1 MHRYDTGASERLAV
15 RCCGRGAGSL
25 CYCLQDCI
33 FVELDFVEGTHD
45 MASTMRV
52 AGDVRS

>member
-1 MHRYDTGASERLAV
+1 MTQELVKDWQYVVVAEVPAACV
-15 RCCGRGAGSL
+15 IV
-25 CYCLQDCI
+25 YKI
-33 FVELDFVEGTHD
+33 VFFVELDFVEGTHD